1 MLKLRDLANLSI
13 PFFTTYWISIFRWPS
28 HHVNLPR
35 RLYRGHSAFKRLE
48 ETHGRATAFLLSLLF
63 SSALKNMDW
72 VEASVLRHGSDP
84 MAFRK
89 ALISDFAALGLTA
102 AIITQVSITALSLPK
117 LDQTHWTS
125 HAAFVI
131 SLVLAIISAWDAT
144 TMARTMS
151 SLDNA
156 DDLRD
161 WLSKPAP
168 RKAQHELR
176 ARVQKRLRRVTP
188 ISEELHD
195 SVRHEIRV
203 FIEEHKWQEP
213 SLFSAIML
221 SWPAV
226 LLNLSL
232 ACFLLAL
239 GIYVGSIWKERLG
252 DSQAT
257 LAVLVCF
264 ILSASGG
271 LIIHFGS
278 ANRKDAE
285 SELLRTLIVQFD
297 QLSNT
302 TALAPAAKPGED

>member
-1 MLKLRDLANLSI
+1 MPKQSNLANLSI
-13 PFFTTYWISIFRWPS
+13 PFLTNYWISIFRRPS
-28 HHVNLPR
+28 HHVNLPK

-72 VEASVLRHGSDP
+72 VEASVLRHSSDP

-89 ALISDFAALGLTA
+89 ALIGDFTALGLTA
-102 AIITQVSITALSLPK
+102 AIVTQVSITALSLPN
-117 LDQTHWTS
+117 LDQTHWMS
-125 HAAFVI
+125 HATFVI
-131 SLVLAIISAWDAT
+131 SLVLAILSAWGAT

-168 RKAQHELR
+168 RKAQHELC
-176 ARVQKRLRRVTP
+176 ARVQKRLHRVTP

-195 SVRHEIRV
+195 AVQHEIRA
-203 FIEEHKWQEP
+203 FIEEHKWKEP
-213 SLFSAIML
+213 SFFSAVML

-232 ACFLLAL
+232 AFFLLAL
-239 GIYVGSIWKERLG
+239 GTYVGGIWKERLG

-271 LIIHFGS
+271 LIVFFGS

-285 SELLRTLIVQFD
+285 SELLRTLIARFD
-297 QLSNT
+297 QLSDT
-302 TALAPAAKPGED
+302 TTPAPAAKPSED